1 MRESPP
7 IAPPP
12 LRWLIVLLVTGLVSL
27 SLGACLW
34 AYGRARHVPVAAIPG
49 TPGISVDY
57 LPSGSGPHAFP
68 ELAGLAD
75 RFVPLEKG
83 VKPHLP
89 PPQEGAWFRFR
100 FANPENDPR
109 DAVLDLNWIFADE
122 AVLYVLR
129 PDGSAKVSRT
139 GEMVRWDKRPRA
151 GAELVFNVSLPPQSE
166 TVAFLFVRDY
176 HRLPERFQFWPDA
189 RDYAGTEIVNLV
201 KLSAFFGVWVALIAY
216 NLFLY
221 AVLRRED
228 SLYYILYALSTG
240 FLLVCLSNATGAFV
254 AWPSW
259 PLREMVA
266 GLCLFAMMVFLG
278 RFARSFL
285 DSARWTP
292 RADRWLQRSQG
303 IFLALA
309 LAVPLAFLPP
319 ALGIYYLVT
328 ISVLCTIYVTGIVA
342 VAIVRWRQGAPQAPL
357 FVLAFVPVIVGLI
370 WSGLSQRD
378 IFLRDDLRALPL
390 FLGHALELIFF
401 ALAIAQRHRIA
412 IDAHRDLQAEYT
424 ARLEKEVETRTAE
437 LRALTEQL
445 AQTVRDKDRVFA
457 IIGHDLRGPT
467 ATLQSLA
474 SELARDPAGLTP
486 DDLQGVANDID
497 RAGNAQLELLNNLLL
512 WGQAQSGALQSHP
525 GPLAVAG
532 AVAAAIRPL
541 ELAAKEKDITLL
553 NAVPEDVAAFA
564 DANLLSTLLRNLVG
578 NAVKF
583 TPPGGRITLSAAAA
597 GDGRTE
603 IFVADTGVGMEPGRL
618 AEVFSGN
625 VESTPGTRDEKGTG
639 IGLSLCRDLARIS
652 QGTLRIESAPGR
664 GTTVIV
670 SLPAARPEV

>member
-7 IAPPP
+7 NATPP
-12 LRWLIVLLVTGLVSL
+12 LRWLIILLVTGLVTL
-27 SLGACLW
+27 SVGACVW
-34 AYGRARHVPVAAIPG
+34 VYFTARRVPVSPIPG

-57 LPSGSGPHAFP
+57 LPSGSGPRAFSD
-68 ELAGLAD
+68 LAGVAD
-75 RFVPLEKG
+75 RFTPLEQG
-83 VKPHLP
+83 VKPRLP

-109 DAVLDLNWIFADE
+109 DAVLDINWIFADE

-129 PDGSAKVSRT
+129 PDGSAKPVRT
-139 GEMVRWDKRPRA
+139 GETVRWDRRPRA
-151 GAELVFNVSLPPQSE
+151 GAELVFNLNLPPQSE
-166 TVAFLFVRDY
+166 TTAFLFVRDY
-176 HRLPERFQFWPDA
+176 HRLPDRFQFWPDA
-189 RDYAGTEIVNLV
+189 RDYAGMEMINLV
-201 KLSAFFGVWVALIAY
+201 KLSAFFGVWIALIAY

-228 SLYYILYALSTG
+228 SLYYILYAVCAG

-266 GLCLFAMMVFLG
+266 GLWLFAMMFFLG

-285 DSARWTP
+285 DSGRWTP
-292 RADRWLQRSQG
+292 RADRWLHRSQWV
-303 IFLALA
+303 FLAFA
-309 LAVPLAFLPP
+309 LAVPIAFLPP
-319 ALGIYYLVT
+319 SRGIYFLVT
-328 ISVLCTIYVTGIVA
+328 ISGFSAVYVISIIG

-357 FVLAFVPVIVGLI
+357 FVLAFVPVTVGLI
-370 WSGLSQRD
+370 WSGMSQRD
-378 IFLRDDLRALPL
+378 IFLHDDLRALPL

-424 ARLEKEVETRTAE
+424 ARLEKEVEARTAE
-437 LRALTEQL
+437 LRALTEKL
-445 AQTVRDKDRVFA
+445 AQTVRDKDRIFA

-486 DDLQGVANDID
+486 DDLKGVASDID

-525 GPLAVAG
+525 EPLSASDAVN
-532 AVAAAIRPL
+532 AAIRPL
-541 ELAAKEKDITLL
+541 ELVAREKDIELV
-553 NAVPEDVAAFA
+553 NAVPAEITTCA
-564 DANLLSTLLRNLVG
+564 DANLFSTLLRNLVG

-583 TPPGGRITLSAAAA
+583 TPSGGRITVSAEW
-597 GDGRTE
+597 DHNRTE
-603 IFVADTGVGMEPGRL
+603 ISVADTGVGIDPERL
-618 AEVFSGN
+618 AQVFSGN
-625 VESTPGTRDEKGTG
+625 VESTPGTQEEKGTG
-639 IGLSLCRDLARIS
+639 IGLSLCCDLAKIS
-652 QGTLRIESAPGR
+652 GGDLRIESLPGC

-670 SLPAARPEV
+670 SLPSACPED